1 MIRPLIFNLHENTGS
16 PHLLGIFFGF
26 VRWHSTAYLL
36 GLTSRPNDTG
46 MIELRD
52 TKAEVHHG
60 HFLLCQQQ
68 CNGDYMYSRSVIDQ
82 V

>member
-1 MIRPLIFNLHENTGS
+1 
-16 PHLLGIFFGF
+16 
-26 VRWHSTAYLL
+26 
-36 GLTSRPNDTG
+36 

-68 CNGDYMYSRSVIDQ
+68 CNGDSMYSRSVITCGVYALSNPDC
-82 V
+82 VEES